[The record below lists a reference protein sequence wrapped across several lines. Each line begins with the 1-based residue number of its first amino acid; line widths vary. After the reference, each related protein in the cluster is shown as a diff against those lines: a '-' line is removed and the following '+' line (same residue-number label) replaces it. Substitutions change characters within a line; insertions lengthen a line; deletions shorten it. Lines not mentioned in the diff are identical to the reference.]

1 MDHMS
6 SGSTRDDAGGDGDR
20 VAGRA
25 IVVRATT
32 LEDYSR
38 VGDVLADT
46 LEFHRQALPDVFRLT
61 NTPPP
66 TADFIT
72 DLLREGT
79 GAFLVAEAEGAVIGF
94 LTIRAAVVD
103 QPYLVPR
110 RVGII
115 DNVGVAP
122 AWRHHGVERA
132 LMAAAHDWA
141 RGRRL
146 TQVRLSVWEFNGE
159 AIAFYES
166 LGYRTTSRN
175 MWVTL

>member
-1 MDHMS
+1 M
-6 SGSTRDDAGGDGDR
+6 AE
-20 VAGRA
+20 RA
-25 IVVRATT
+25 MVVRAAT

-46 LEFHRQALPDVFRLT
+46 LEFHRQALPDVFRST
-61 NTPPP
+61 DTPPP
-66 TADFIT
+66 SADFIT

-79 GAFLVAEAEGAVIGF
+79 GAFLVAEAEAEGTVIGF

-103 QPYLVPR
+103 QPYLVSR

-122 AWRHHGVERA
+122 AWRHRGVGRA
-132 LMAAAHDWA
+132 LMAAAHDW
-141 RGRRL
+141 GRQQGL
-146 TQVRLSVWEFNGE
+146 TQVRLSVWEFNRG

-166 LGYRTTSRN
+166 LGYSTISRS
-175 MWVTL
+175 MWLTL